1 MIGVGILATR
11 IENKKLSK
19 SSREWMKEHID
30 DHYVQKAQKDGYRA
44 RAAYKLLEI
53 NEKANLITKGMT
65 VVDLGSAP
73 GSWSQVASQLVGENG
88 VLIASDILAMDALA
102 DVTFIQGDFREAEVF
117 DNIMAEVGNR
127 QVDVVLSDMA
137 PNTAG
142 NSAIDQPRMM
152 YLCELAVDFALATLP
167 EGGAL
172 IMKVFQGEGSQELR
186 KQMQPK
192 FSKIRSI
199 KPAASRPRSKEMF
212 WIAIK

>member
-1 MIGVGILATR
+1 MATR

-19 SSREWMKEHID
+19 SSRAWMKEHLD
-30 DHYVQKAQKDGYRA
+30 DHYVKQAQKDGYRA

-53 NEKANLITKGMT
+53 NDKTQTITKGIT

-73 GSWSQVASQLVGENG
+73 GSWSQVASKLVGDTG
-88 VLIASDILAMDALA
+88 TLIASDILPMDALA
-102 DVTFIQGDFREAEVF
+102 VVTFIQGDFREAEAF
-117 DNIMAEVGNR
+117 DAIMAEVGDS

-142 NSAIDQPRMM
+142 NSAVDQPRMM

-167 EGGAL
+167 KGGAL
-172 IMKVFQGEGSQELR
+172 IMKVFQGEGTQELR
-186 KQMQPK
+186 QQMQRD
-192 FSKIRSI
+192 FSKVRNI

-212 WIAIK
+212 WIAIR